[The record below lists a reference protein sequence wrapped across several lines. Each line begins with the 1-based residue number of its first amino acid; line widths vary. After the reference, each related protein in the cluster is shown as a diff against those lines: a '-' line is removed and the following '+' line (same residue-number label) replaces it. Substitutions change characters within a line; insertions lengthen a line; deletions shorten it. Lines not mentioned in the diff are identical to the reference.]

1 MYMIHTPH
9 DYAILLLAYSL
20 LFKMFFLLTGEP
32 TFDVIASVL
41 EHFSVL

>member
-1 MYMIHTPH
+1 MYMNHPPH

-20 LFKMFFLLTGEP
+20 LFLVTGEP
-32 TFDVIASVL
+32 TLEMIASVL